1 MSRPLELVAAGLLGL
16 LFGVGLLVAGMV
28 QPANVVGFLDL
39 FGDWKPAL
47 MGVMGGGIAVNAIG
61 VLVMKRMGKPV
72 LGAIFHVPTR
82 RDLDKRLLT
91 GAAIFGVGWAI
102 GGFCPGPAL
111 VALPSGRAD
120 ALLFVLAMLGG
131 MALFNLWERKA
142 ALDRPAPPP
151 SLGSRPTPA
160 PALPPAEPS
169 AGGQA

>member
-28 QPANVVGFLDL
+28 QPGNVVGFLDL

-72 LGAIFHVPTR
+72 LGGTFHLPTR
-82 RDLDKRLLT
+82 RDLDRRLLA
-91 GAAIFGVGWAI
+91 GAAIFGVGWAV

-120 ALLFVLAMLGG
+120 ALLFVLSMVGG
-131 MALFNLWERKA
+131 MALFTLWERKA
-142 ALDRPAPPP
+142 ALDEPAPAPP
-151 SLGSRPTPA
+151 TPG
-160 PALPPAEPS
+160 P
-169 AGGQA
+169 GGGRA

>member
-72 LGAIFHVPTR
+72 LGASFHVPTR
-82 RDLDKRLLT
+82 RDLDPRLLV
-91 GAAIFGVGWAI
+91 GAAIFGVGWAV

-111 VALPSGRAD
+111 VAVPSGRPD
-120 ALLFVLAMLGG
+120 ALLFMVAMLGG
-131 MALFNLWERKA
+131 MALFHLWERKA

-151 SLGSRPTPA
+151 TLRSTSS
-160 PALPPAEPS
+160 PALPPAEPP